1 MLKTF
6 NLILVS
12 AIIIQIIFSFFY
24 SSEII
29 TQNNNLYE
37 NQQQHQSLKLE
48 KQTLEKKLS
57 DYISI
62 YKLNQENNYQNLSF
76 IKQKIDLR

>member
-37 NQQQHQSLKLE
+37 NQQQYQSLKLE